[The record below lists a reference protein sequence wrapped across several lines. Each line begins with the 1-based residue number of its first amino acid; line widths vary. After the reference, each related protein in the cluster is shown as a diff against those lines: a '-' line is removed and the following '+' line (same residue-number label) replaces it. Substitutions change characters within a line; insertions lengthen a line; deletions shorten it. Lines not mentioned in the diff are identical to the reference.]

1 MKMYRNL
8 NKCYEQYEVENTDYI
23 VEICEEP
30 IDKDY
35 IEIWLY
41 RQGFGIKHLMFCIK
55 REHDYQEIIENNIDT
70 YIKIYE
76 EEVQ

>member
-1 MKMYRNL
+1 MKIYRNL
-8 NKCYEQYEVENTDYI
+8 NKTYEQYEVENTDYI

-35 IEIWLY
+35 IEVWLY
-41 RQGFGIKHLMFCIK
+41 RQGFGIKNLMFCIK
-55 REHDYQEIIENNIDT
+55 REHNYQELIENNIDA